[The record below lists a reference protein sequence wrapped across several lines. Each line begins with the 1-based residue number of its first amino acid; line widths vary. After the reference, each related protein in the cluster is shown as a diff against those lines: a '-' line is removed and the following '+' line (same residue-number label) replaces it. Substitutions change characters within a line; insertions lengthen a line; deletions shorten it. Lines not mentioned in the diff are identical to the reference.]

1 MKKTYIIPN
10 TEVLL
15 LSTQQMMASSP
26 AEPGVTIGGDDE
38 SVEAGNV
45 ETRKHHGIGGG
56 LWEDMK

>member
-26 AEPGVTIGGDDE
+26 AEPGVTLRGDKE
-38 SVEAGNV
+38 VEAENV